1 MPNTTEL
8 PGVEG
13 PGVSTKR
20 IVALD
25 NAIERWRDIVEQRMG
40 LTEKEIQARDRVL
53 EVCHEK
59 GVTKYNY
66 RDNDVDKVLVVI
78 VGKEKVKLKN
88 LESQEA
94 EGGED

>member
-1 MPNTTEL
+1 MNTTDL

-13 PGVSTKR
+13 PGVSNKR
-20 IVALD
+20 IVSLD
-25 NAIERWRDIVEQRMG
+25 NAIEKWRDIVTSRMS
-40 LTEKEIQARDRVL
+40 LTEKEIEARDRVL

-78 VGKEKVKLKN
+78 PGKEKVKLKN
-88 LESQEA
+88 PETA
-94 EGGED
+94 TDDEGGED